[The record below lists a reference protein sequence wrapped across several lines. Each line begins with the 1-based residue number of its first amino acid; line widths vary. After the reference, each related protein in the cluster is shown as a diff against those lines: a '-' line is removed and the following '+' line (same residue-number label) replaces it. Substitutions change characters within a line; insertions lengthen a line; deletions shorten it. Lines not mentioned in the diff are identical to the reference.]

1 MTFLR
6 MSMNNTQFQR
16 FCEIAL
22 QKAGLS
28 LKAGKEA
35 LVEARVAKRLRALG
49 IGTAQEYLEYLEQEP
64 TGEEIVQFLD
74 TISTN
79 FTSFMRE
86 ADHFDFLGSLAKEWL
101 RSGRKRVRIWCAA
114 SSTGQEPYGIGMTLA
129 EVFAGG
135 EVDFRILATDISTK
149 VLAHAEAGCYT
160 QRELQALP
168 RYLRA
173 RYFGRDSG
181 WVSSAPIFRVAPK
194 LRQHIVF
201 KRLNLAELPYPM
213 QGPFDAV
220 FCRNVMIYFDHKTRV
235 GLVSEVERLLRPGG
249 FLITGH
255 AETLTGIARVLKLIQ
270 PTIYERQAADR
281 TECQSESRDGGART
295 PTCKR

>member
-1 MTFLR
+1 MPFLR
-6 MSMNNTQFQR
+6 MDMNNRQFQR

-28 LKAGKEA
+28 LKEGKEA

-49 IGTAQEYLEYLEQEP
+49 LGTAQEYLEYLEQEP

-79 FTSFMRE
+79 YTSFMRE
-86 ADHFDFLGSLAKEWL
+86 ADHFDFLGSLALAWL
-101 RSGRKRVRIWCAA
+101 RAGQKRVRVWCAA
-114 SSTGQEPYGIGMTLA
+114 SSTGQEPYCIGMTLA
-129 EVFAGG
+129 EAFSGH
-135 EVDFRILATDISTK
+135 EVDYRILATDISTK

-160 QRELQALP
+160 ERELQALP
-168 RYLRA
+168 RHLRA
-173 RYFGRDSG
+173 KYFARDNG
-181 WVSSAPIFRVAPK
+181 WVSAERIFRVAPK
-194 LRQHIVF
+194 LKEHIVF
-201 KRLNLAELPYPM
+201 RRLNLAELPYPM

-220 FCRNVMIYFDHKTRV
+220 FCRNVMIYFDHQTRA

-255 AETLTGIARVLKLIQ
+255 SETLTGIARELKLIQ
-270 PTIYERQAADR
+270 PTIYERKEKER
-281 TECQSESRDGGART
+281 HECHSESLAGAVRT